1 MTNPTVLLLDE
12 PTEGIQ
18 PSIIDQI
25 EDAILYLKKNRQ
37 MSILLVEQYLDF
49 AKATADYFYI
59 MERGVVVEGG
69 AISALTD
76 KVTDKYLSV

>member
-1 MTNPTVLLLDE
+1 MVLDE

-25 EDAILYLKKNRQ
+25 EDAILYLKKTYD

-49 AKATADYFYI
+49 AKAVSDRFYI
-59 MERGVVVEGG
+59 MDRGTMLTNGLIGELSEDL
-69 AISALTD
+69 ISRHLT
-76 KVTDKYLSV
+76 V